1 MARGW
6 VWLEGVTRGW
16 VLLEGVARGVEEAGQ
31 GVAWGEMW
39 ARGCGTGYGGGLIGV
54 AQCVEG
60 AGGRGTGCGGAR
72 RAWHGG
78 FVRLEGVA
86 RDVRAAGRR
95 CTRCGGG
102 LVGVEA
108 CHTAGRGGA
117 RPFPKS
123 YELVVPGGSMWI
135 ISSVVNSSF
144 FRTSNPVSTAY
155 LKRLHFRFLTRVE
168 LEGVAGDVEGA
179 RGRGTGCA
187 WDWRVWHGV

>member
-1 MARGW
+1 MHKVWRG
-6 VWLEGVTRGW
+6 
-16 VLLEGVARGVEEAGQ
+16 LEGVARGVEGP
-31 GVAWGEMW
+31 
-39 ARGCGTGYGGGLIGV
+39 
-54 AQCVEG
+54 
-60 AGGRGTGCGGAR
+60 GGRGTGFCEAGGRSSGCG
-72 RAWHGG
+72 
-78 FVRLEGVA
+78 
-86 RDVRAAGRR
+86 
-95 CTRCGGG
+95 CGWKALHKVWRG

-108 CHTAGRGGA
+108 CHTAGGGGA

-135 ISSVVNSSF
+135 MSTVVNSSF